1 MMKFFDKKIYNLNL
15 MHMVERVG
23 NALPHPAALF
33 GLFAGFTL
41 VFSGVGHWLGWNGI
55 HPATGELVEVVNL
68 LSKEGLHRIL
78 LDMVDNYTGFAPLG
92 IVMVAMLGIG
102 VAESSGLI
110 RAAINALLM

>member
-1 MMKFFDKKIYNLNL
+1 MNRMMKFFDKKIYNLNL

-68 LSKEGLHRIL
+68 LSKEGLHHPAVYLHAHRRR
-78 LDMVDNYTGFAPLG
+78 T
-92 IVMVAMLGIG
+92 
-102 VAESSGLI
+102 
-110 RAAINALLM
+110 

>member
-1 MMKFFDKKIYNLNL
+1 MNRMMKFFDKKNYNLNL

-55 HPATGELVEVVNL
+55 HPATGELVEVINFFVKKFHH
-68 LSKEGLHRIL
+68 SIHIFWKQIIQKDRIRNKPDTL
-78 LDMVDNYTGFAPLG
+78 CNKLRPF
-92 IVMVAMLGIG
+92 
-102 VAESSGLI
+102 
-110 RAAINALLM
+110 